1 MLHPPVQL
9 GEHFGA
15 KRILLEDHYLS
26 GALEAGIGAF
36 VGHYNFQRCQESLNN
51 LIPADVDFG
60 RGQAILLERQRI
72 KRRTLQHRRLMHHQN
87 AA

>member
-1 MLHPPVQL
+1 MRHPPVQH
-9 GEHFGA
+9 GQHFGA
-15 KRILLEDHYLS
+15 KRILLEDHYMP

-36 VGHYNFQRCQESLNN
+36 VGHYNFQRYQKSLNN
-51 LIPADVDFG
+51 LIPADVYFG

-87 AA
+87 AP

>member
-1 MLHPPVQL
+1 MLQPPLQL

-15 KRILLEDHYLS
+15 KQILLEDHYLPS
-26 GALEAGIGAF
+26 ALDAGIGAF
-36 VGHYNFQRCQESLNN
+36 VEHYNFQRYQESLNN
-51 LIPADVDFG
+51 LIPADVYFG

>member
-15 KRILLEDHYLS
+15 KQILLEDHYLP
-26 GALEAGIGAF
+26 GALDAGIGAF
-36 VGHYNFQRCQESLNN
+36 VEHYNFQRYQESLNN
-51 LIPADVDFG
+51 LIPADVYFG